1 MRIPMIWW
9 RGAFLGLL
17 SALVAVGCSGDGAGD
32 ANAGFPD
39 LSAKV
44 PVSGVVTVQG
54 KPLAEAVVTFLPDQG
69 GDRRR
74 RDR

>member
-1 MRIPMIWW
+1 M
-9 RGAFLGLL
+9 GE
-17 SALVAVGCSGDGAGD
+17 VD
-32 ANAGFPD
+32 ANAMYPD

-69 GDRRR
+69 GYRRR